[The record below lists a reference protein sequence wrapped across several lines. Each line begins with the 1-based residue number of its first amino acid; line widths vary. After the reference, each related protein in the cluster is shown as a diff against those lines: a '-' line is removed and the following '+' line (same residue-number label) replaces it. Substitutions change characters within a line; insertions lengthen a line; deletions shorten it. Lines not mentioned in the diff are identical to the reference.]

1 MNEDWKNGGFGLY
14 VHWPFCE
21 AKCPYCDFNSYV
33 SAKIDTDS
41 WGTALVSEIKRHAEI
56 TPGRLLNSI
65 FFGGGTP
72 SLMPPK
78 IVGDII
84 DTALKIWT
92 PANDI
97 EITLEANPSS
107 VEVDRF
113 AGYRAAG
120 VNRVS
125 LGVQALNDND
135 LRALGRLHSVQ
146 EAMLALDIAHKNFD
160 RVSFDLIYARQ
171 KQSLASW
178 EAELK
183 QALLMSSGHLSLYQL
198 SVEPGTAFGFRAKA
212 GKLGG
217 LPDEDLSAD
226 MFELTNEMCSDA
238 GHSPY
243 EISNYSADGLESIH
257 NIIYWR
263 GGDYVGVGPGAHG
276 RITTTLGRHATQ
288 TALAPFAWLERVE
301 QKKSATLHS
310 IKLHPIDHAN
320 ELIMMGLRLS
330 GGISISRISDVAGR
344 AISVPENLFELGLI
358 ELHGDNLRASLT
370 GRPLL
375 NQIIQGIMF

>member
-1 MNEDWKNGGFGLY
+1 M
-14 VHWPFCE
+14 
-21 AKCPYCDFNSYV
+21 

-125 LGVQALNDND
+125 LGVQALNDPD
-135 LRALGRLHSVQ
+135 LKQLGRLHSVA
-146 EAMLALDIAHKNFD
+146 EAMTALKIAKQTFS

-171 KQSLASW
+171 NQSLPEW
-178 EAELK
+178 RLELAK
-183 QALLMSSGHLSLYQL
+183 AISLSDGHL
-198 SVEPGTAFGFRAKA
+198 T
-212 GKLGG
+212 
-217 LPDEDLSAD
+217 LSAV
-226 MFELTNEMCSDA
+226 
-238 GHSPY
+238 
-243 EISNYSADGLESIH
+243 
-257 NIIYWR
+257 R
-263 GGDYVGVGPGAHG
+263 
-276 RITTTLGRHATQ
+276 
-288 TALAPFAWLERVE
+288 
-301 QKKSATLHS
+301 
-310 IKLHPIDHAN
+310 
-320 ELIMMGLRLS
+320 
-330 GGISISRISDVAGR
+330 
-344 AISVPENLFELGLI
+344 
-358 ELHGDNLRASLT
+358 
-370 GRPLL
+370 
-375 NQIIQGIMF
+375 

>member
-1 MNEDWKNGGFGLY
+1 M
-14 VHWPFCE
+14 
-21 AKCPYCDFNSYV
+21 ST
-33 SAKIDTDS
+33 KIDTVS
-41 WGTALVSEIKRHAEI
+41 WGMALISEVKRHAEI

-72 SLMPPK
+72 SLMPPN

-107 VEVDRF
+107 VEVGRF

-125 LGVQALNDND
+125 LGVQALNDGD
-135 LRALGRLHSVQ
+135 LRALGRLHSTQ
-146 EAMLALDIAHKNFD
+146 EAKVALDIAHKKFD

-171 KQSLASW
+171 KQSLSSW
-178 EAELK
+178 EVELK
-183 QALLMSSGHLSLYQL
+183 QALIMSSGHLSLYQL

-238 GHSPY
+238 GLSPY
-243 EISNYSADGLESIH
+243 EISNYSANGLESIH

-263 GGDYVGVGPGAHG
+263 GGDYIGVGPGAHG
-276 RITTTLGRHATQ
+276 RVTTKFGRHATQ
-288 TALAPFAWLERVE
+288 TALAPAAWLERVE
-301 QKKSATLHS
+301 QKGSATLHTK
-310 IKLHPIDHAN
+310 KLHPIDHAN

-330 GGISISRISDVAGR
+330 CGISISRISDVAGQT
-344 AISVPENLFELGLI
+344 ISVPENLFELGLI
-358 ELHGDNLRASLT
+358 ELQGDNLRASPT